1 VVPLDTA
8 RRAGRITRPARERPG
23 DDTMVADDVVLA
35 GAGFSGPVRLVIEQ
49 PSGSIIDVCDPAP

>member
-1 VVPLDTA
+1 
-8 RRAGRITRPARERPG
+8 
-23 DDTMVADDVVLA
+23 VADDVVLA

>member
-1 VVPLDTA
+1 VVPLDIA

-23 DDTMVADDVVLA
+23 DDTMVADDVLA

-49 PSGSIIDVCDPAP
+49 PSGGTICYGVISTS